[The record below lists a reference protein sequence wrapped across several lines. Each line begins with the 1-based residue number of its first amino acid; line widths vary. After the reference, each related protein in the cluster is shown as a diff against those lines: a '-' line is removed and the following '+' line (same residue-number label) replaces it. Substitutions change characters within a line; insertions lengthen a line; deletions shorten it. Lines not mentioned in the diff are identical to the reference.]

1 MTNATAAYEKAY
13 ADYTAARA
21 AAADVYMAARAP
33 KNTKLDTAI
42 DINGAAARAYGSAID
57 AADAAY
63 RAADR
68 DARHA
73 NAAALDDEAAAA
85 IAAYDAATTKE

>member
-57 AADAAY
+57 AADAAIREAY
-63 RAADR
+63 AAFT
-68 DARHA
+68 
-73 NAAALDDEAAAA
+73 AAA